1 MKYSKQDKEYMQKLK
16 EAFADMQEIP
26 FRELK
31 MSKDRF
37 SQLSNTYEKIS
48 DSEELKDFAFISTHP
63 YVRDYYISSCGNL
76 LLSEKLSLL
85 TKEISSIK
93 ETSFTENL
101 VGSINCISNSIQRIY
116 DFLLFNKCK
125 LEIRHIIKIKPSL
138 TVHLYLSIIS
148 LSLLVVAIC
157 LAVKSVYP

>member
-31 MSKDRF
+31 MSKERF

-101 VGSINCISNSIQRIY
+101 AGPINCISNSLQRIY
-116 DFLLFNKCK
+116 DFC
-125 LEIRHIIKIKPSL
+125 
-138 TVHLYLSIIS
+138 YLINANLKQGIS
-148 LSLLVVAIC
+148 LR
-157 LAVKSVYP
+157 

>member
-31 MSKDRF
+31 MSKERF

-101 VGSINCISNSIQRIY
+101 VGLLIAFQIAYREYMIFCYLINAN
-116 DFLLFNKCK
+116 LK
-125 LEIRHIIKIKPSL
+125 
-138 TVHLYLSIIS
+138 
-148 LSLLVVAIC
+148 
-157 LAVKSVYP
+157 

>member
-31 MSKDRF
+31 MSKERF

-101 VGSINCISNSIQRIY
+101 AGPINCISNSI
-116 DFLLFNKCK
+116 
-125 LEIRHIIKIKPSL
+125 
-138 TVHLYLSIIS
+138 
-148 LSLLVVAIC
+148 
-157 LAVKSVYP
+157 